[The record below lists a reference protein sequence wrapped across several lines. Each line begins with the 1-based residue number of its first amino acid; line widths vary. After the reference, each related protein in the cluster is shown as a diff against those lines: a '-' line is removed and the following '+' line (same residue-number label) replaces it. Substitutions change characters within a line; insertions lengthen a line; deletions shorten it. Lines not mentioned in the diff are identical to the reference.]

1 VVELAQSSESF
12 WRRFSGNID
21 LGLMYS
27 RGNDTTQY
35 NTSGQ
40 LKFRTEYWRVEA
52 NYASSLSKST
62 GVDASTRN
70 QSNIWARRLVGGK
83 RKWFYTGSS
92 ALLQSSQQGI
102 DLQTTLG
109 GGAGRFLK
117 DTNFARIAVTAGLAV
132 QRTNYTEHL
141 GVQSPPN
148 ALASFVAGD
157 VNLFKFKKTSFDASV
172 NMLPVLSQAG
182 RVQTNVNSAYSIQV
196 ISNFWLRLSFY
207 GSWDNRPPAHFS
219 GSDYGVSSSISYKFN

>member
-1 VVELAQSSESF
+1 
-12 WRRFSGNID
+12 
-21 LGLMYS
+21 
-27 RGNDTTQY
+27 
-35 NTSGQ
+35 
-40 LKFRTEYWRVEA
+40 
-52 NYASSLSKST
+52 
-62 GVDASTRN
+62 
-70 QSNIWARRLVGGK
+70 VGGK

-172 NMLPVLSQAG
+172 NVLPVLSQAG